1 MVVKFQSI
9 IHLEEKKWKLK
20 KRRVCE
26 GVGGPGPQLW
36 SVCGRDRK
44 FDKKNED
51 NLVTNI
57 NSWADIRQ
65 KEVKTILEQLSE
77 FDLDSKYEPIKKLY
91 GLLKTYIAEGNRMLV
106 NIPFPEIKRRIKGLL
121 AISINEEVWLK
132 LEKE

>member
-1 MVVKFQSI
+1 MI
-9 IHLEEKKWKLK
+9 NNK
-20 KRRVCE
+20 KRK
-26 GVGGPGPQLW
+26 
-36 SVCGRDRK
+36 RK
-44 FDKKNED
+44 KVKKEI
-51 NLVTNI
+51 VYRTKEQ
-57 NSWADIRQ
+57 RQ

>member
-1 MVVKFQSI
+1 MI
-9 IHLEEKKWKLK
+9 NNK
-20 KRRVCE
+20 KRK
-26 GVGGPGPQLW
+26 
-36 SVCGRDRK
+36 RK
-44 FDKKNED
+44 KVKKEI
-51 NLVTNI
+51 VYRTKEQ
-57 NSWADIRQ
+57 RQ

-91 GLLKTYIAEGNRMLV
+91 GLFKTYIAEGNRMIV